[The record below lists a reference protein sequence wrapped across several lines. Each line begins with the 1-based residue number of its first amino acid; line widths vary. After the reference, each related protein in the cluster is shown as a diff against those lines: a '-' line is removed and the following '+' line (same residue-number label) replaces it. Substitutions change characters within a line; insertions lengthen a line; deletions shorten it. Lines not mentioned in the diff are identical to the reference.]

1 VSIKQ
6 VATSRNAPCPC
17 GSGRRYK
24 DCHGGIGAQAADAQP
39 DPSRQRRLAILQE
52 ALAAQ
57 QAGRLDEA
65 HAKYEA
71 VIREEPS
78 NFDALHMLGV
88 VCMQLD
94 RLERAEAL
102 VLRALDLR
110 SDAAAKYN
118 LEIIRQA
125 RRLEARESELCRS
138 VLPRLAHLLRPASE
152 IESWLRSPR
161 GVVHFVIADHDA
173 SPALMERIAPLLPDS
188 TIARTWLAA
197 PDLAFVSGELK
208 IEPGSLATETFAA
221 DDLVIVVGTGMPVG
235 SWTLQPVPA
244 FRVLL
249 ITRDAPCELL
259 DRLRELSGEGR
270 TGVLPCFIDA
280 ALRDAS
286 ALPGASLDELAAALM
301 PGATR

>member
-1 VSIKQ
+1 MELEPTI
-6 VATSRNAPCPC
+6 SRNAPCPC
-17 GSGRRYK
+17 GSGKRYK
-24 DCHGGIGAQAADAQP
+24 DCHGGIGARAADAQP
-39 DPSRQRRLAILQE
+39 DPLQQSRLAILQE

-57 QAGRLDEA
+57 KAGRLDEA

-110 SDAAAKYN
+110 RDPAAKYN

-138 VLPRLAHLLRPASE
+138 VLPRLAPLLRPASD

-161 GVVHFVIADHDA
+161 GAVHFVIADHDA
-173 SPALMERIAPLLPDS
+173 SPALMERIARLQPVS
-188 TIARTWLAA
+188 TTARTWLAA
-197 PDLAFVSGELK
+197 PSLAFISRELK
-208 IEPGSLATETFAA
+208 IESGSPATETFAA
-221 DDLVIVVGTGMPVG
+221 DDLAIVVGTDMPVG
-235 SWTLQPVPA
+235 SWTLQPMPA
-244 FRVLL
+244 FRMLL

-280 ALRDAS
+280 SLRDAS
-286 ALPGASLDELAAALM
+286 ALPGTSFDELAAALA
-301 PGATR
+301 PDAAR

>member
-1 VSIKQ
+1 MQI
-6 VATSRNAPCPC
+6 AISRNAPCPC
-17 GSGRRYK
+17 GSGKRYK
-24 DCHGGIGAQAADAQP
+24 DCHGGLGAQAADAQA
-39 DPSRQRRLAILQE
+39 DPSQQRRRAILEE

-71 VIREEPS
+71 VLREEPS

-138 VLPRLAHLLRPASE
+138 VLPRLAPLLRPASE

-173 SPALMERIAPLLPDS
+173 SPALMERIARLQPVS

-197 PDLAFVSGELK
+197 PGRAFISRGME
-208 IEPGSLATETFAA
+208 IEPGSLAGETLAA
-221 DDLVIVVGTGMPVG
+221 GDLVIVVGTGIPVG
-235 SWTLQPVPA
+235 GWALHPAPVL
-244 FRVLL
+244 RVLL

-286 ALPGASLDELAAALM
+286 SLPGTSLDELAAALVS
-301 PGATR
+301 GATR